1 MIITYH
7 GSQFVKVQQ
16 GDFVL
21 AYNPVSKD
29 SKEFNKAKF
38 GADVAVIS
46 TEHPDF
52 NGVDSVTFGEKVPL
66 ILKGPGEYE
75 TGGMFVKGWYTK
87 TKIDSKDFA
96 TTIFE
101 LDVDDAK
108 LVFIGGFP
116 DEDLPNDIK
125 AEIAEPDIL
134 FVPVNQGL
142 SGVKLQKAITSLEP
156 SVIIPI
162 GYDKESLKE
171 FLKAFGA
178 ENVSPVDKLTVRK
191 KDLAGKNGEVIV
203 LAS

>member
-7 GSQFVKVQQ
+7 GSHFVKVQQ

-29 SKEFNKAKF
+29 SKEFNKVKF

-46 TEHPDF
+46 TNHPDF
-52 NGVDSVTFGEKVPL
+52 NGVDAVSFGEKAPL
-66 ILKGPGEYE
+66 VLKGPGEYE
-75 TGGMFVKGWYTK
+75 TGGMFVKGWFSK
-87 TKIDSKDFA
+87 TTFDGKDLA

-116 DEDLPNDIK
+116 GDDLPNEIK
-125 AEIAEPDIL
+125 AEISEPDIL

-142 SGVKLQKAITSLEP
+142 SGVKLQKAVTTLEP

-162 GYDKESLKE
+162 GYDKDSLKE

-178 ENVSPVDKLTVRK
+178 ENVAPVEKLTVRK
-191 KDLAGKNGEVIV
+191 KDLVGKNGEVIV
-203 LAS
+203 LSS